1 MRAPLSVL
9 LLVAAVAAAP
19 PVVDEVLD
27 KVCLNKSFLSLSLAD
42 LIPHLQD
49 LAVSPLSFRYRHL
62 WSASL
67 ASCDAVG
74 GAQEVVPR
82 RLFRQTLLLNAP
94 EYLCLMLCSCLFGAA
109 PQGANRWLF
118 QCYLLNASICP
129 IPSQI
134 WASCW
139 LRWLFRRF
147 NRRRTHRPVSG
158 YLDSAGAPPSL
169 LSAVWSY
176 KQPRLL

>member
-94 EYLCLMLCSCLFGAA
+94 EYLCLTLCSCLFGAA
-109 PQGANRWLF
+109 PQGARVL
-118 QCYLLNASICP
+118 P
-129 IPSQI
+129 IS
-134 WASCW
+134 
-139 LRWLFRRF
+139 
-147 NRRRTHRPVSG
+147 
-158 YLDSAGAPPSL
+158 
-169 LSAVWSY
+169 
-176 KQPRLL
+176 